1 MLTFTIRRML
11 SIPPLILVVSLL
23 TFLLLKTAPGDF
35 YSQQEADPS
44 RSLTEVLR
52 QKESAGLLVRLS
64 PPELQNLGEFSD
76 DGSLWSFRDDGQKKP
91 TILRRLP
98 EQGVDESEIVR
109 GRLASRSLLNFQ
121 IGTTKYQC
129 DDEGVV
135 YRKVG
140 PIEGFFSWFFNAL
153 TGDFGR
159 SYKFNRPVFGIIAE
173 RLWNTLILSI
183 AALTI
188 AYGLG
193 VPLGIF
199 AAVKPNSLA
208 DHSAGILAFIGL
220 SIPTV
225 FSALLAVLFATYT
238 GLFPIGDMRSL
249 DYEKLSFWGQIGDR
263 LHHLFLPSIVLG
275 TAAMAGYMRQ
285 ARGNMIEALAQD
297 YVRTARAKG
306 VSHSGVLF
314 KHAFRNAVNPLVT
327 LFGYSLASL
336 LSGSL
341 LVEIV
346 MNWPGLGRLVFEAIS
361 AKDEPLVLASVLIST
376 LLLVFGNLVAD
387 LLLAVVDPR
396 VRLS

>member
-11 SIPPLILVVSLL
+11 SIPPLILVVSML

-35 YSQQEADPS
+35 YSQMEADHT

-52 QKESAGLLVRLS
+52 QKESAGILVRLS
-64 PPELQNLGEFSD
+64 SVEMEQLGE
-76 DGSLWSFRDDGQKKP
+76 FRDDGATWRFHNDGGETPNIIKD
-91 TILRRLP
+91 
-98 EQGVDESEIVR
+98 EQVVAERSASE
-109 GRLASRSLLNFQ
+109 LQNFQ
-121 IGTTKYQC
+121 IGVTKYQR

-140 PIEGFFSWFFNAL
+140 PVEGFFSWFFNAL

-159 SYKFNRPVFGIIAE
+159 SYKYNREVFGIIQE
-173 RLWNTLILSI
+173 RLVNTLTLSL
-183 AALTI
+183 AALII

-193 VPLGIF
+193 IPLGVF
-199 AAVKPNSLA
+199 AAVKPNSKL
-208 DHSAGILAFIGL
+208 DHSAGVIAFIGL
-220 SIPTV
+220 SVPTV
-225 FSALLAVLFATYT
+225 FSALLAVMFASYT
-238 GLFPIGDMRSL
+238 GLFPIGEMRSL
-249 DYEKLSFWGQIGDR
+249 DYNQLSPWGKFLERI
-263 LHHLFLPSIVLG
+263 HHLILPSLVLG
-275 TAAMAGYMRQ
+275 TSAMAGYMRQ
-285 ARGNMIEALAQD
+285 ARGNMIEALGQD

-306 VSHSGVLF
+306 ASHFDVLF

-341 LVEIV
+341 LVEMV
-346 MNWPGLGRLVFEAIS
+346 FNWPGLGRLIFDAIS

-387 LLLAVVDPR
+387 LLLAIVDPR
-396 VRLS
+396 VRLT